1 MIEVSYIGRLM
12 EDLDLQ
18 QEREQFE
25 LRGGIADVASL
36 IELLCSERGEQWSTA
51 LHQENLLVSVNHSM
65 VKTDH
70 PLADGDEVIFFPP
83 IAGG

>member
-12 EDLDLQ
+12 DDLDLQ
-18 QEREQFE
+18 QEQEQFE
-25 LRGGIADVASL
+25 WRVGMADVASL
-36 IELLCSERGEQWSTA
+36 IELLCSERGAQWSTA
-51 LHQENLLVSVNHSM
+51 LHQENLLVSVNQSM

-70 PLADGDEVIFFPP
+70 PLADGDAVIFFPP